1 MTQQQKL
8 TKVIERAVERGYG
21 WKYDELPI
29 WRDASR
35 KIYVVDRE
43 GYNQPLTTKDTEFYK
58 LIFSHDFAKAYWD
71 EEMEYQTRVW
81 TGNFPLVHVKKG
93 EVQEKPRWVA
103 ETSKTERWQTH
114 LQSAVL
120 SKDPIDYYFK
130 NK

>member
-58 LIFSHDFAKAYWD
+58 LIFSHDFAKAYWG
-71 EEMEYQTRVW
+71 E
-81 TGNFPLVHVKKG
+81 NKILVCELSAEIGVGAG
-93 EVQEKPRWVA
+93 EKHRR
-103 ETSKTERWQTH
+103 KTIPMWQYH
-114 LQSAVL
+114 LQQAAL
-120 SKDPIDYYFK
+120 SKDPITYYHD
-130 NK
+130 ND